1 MARNHARILTSIWN
15 DDDFLALSGAAQRA
29 YLLLLSQQNLSHAGL
44 LPLTVK
50 RWANK
55 AADTTVEDFESHLAE
70 LEAARFVVI
79 DRDTEELLVRS
90 LMRGDEAWKH
100 WKVMTAA
107 ARDAAAVASLLLR
120 GVLAAEV
127 ARMLAI
133 VELPDQ
139 SRTLLE
145 GLREA
150 FPLPI
155 VWEPDADLSPQGQGL
170 VTLGDQGC
178 PPLPPWPAPAPS
190 PVAFADE
197 DPTSALLIE
206 HVNAYTKP
214 PPISAQIKAQTEIR
228 RMVAEGVEPDRIR
241 AGLARVRARS
251 LSLSL
256 LPQLVTEA
264 KSASPSHSTTN
275 DRVAS
280 TLALAEQFAA
290 REGVTAPKGITT

>member
-15 DDDFLALSGAAQRA
+15 DDDFLALSADAQRV

-55 AADTTVEDFESHLAE
+55 APNTTVEDFERALAE
-70 LEAARFVVI
+70 LETARFVVI
-79 DRDTEELLVRS
+79 DGDTEELLVRS

-107 ARDAAAVASLLLR
+107 ARDAAAVASPLLR

-127 ARMLAI
+127 GRMLAI
-133 VELPDQ
+133 LELPAQ

-145 GLREA
+145 GLRDG

-155 VWEPDADLSPQGQGL
+155 VWEPDADASPQGQGL

-178 PPLPPWPAPAPS
+178 PPLPPWPAPTPA
-190 PVAFADE
+190 PVARADD
-197 DPTSALLIE
+197 DPTMALLIE
-206 HVNAYTKP
+206 HTNGYAEPLP
-214 PPISAQIKAQTEIR
+214 PSAQAKIKPEIMR
-228 RMVAEGVEPDRIR
+228 LVAEGVEPERIR
-241 AGLARVRARS
+241 RGLTRIRERGLAA
-251 LSLSL
+251 SL
-256 LPQLVTEA
+256 LPQLVTE
-264 KSASPSHSTTN
+264 SAPRRSTG
-275 DRVAS
+275 DERVAAA
-280 TLALAEQFAA
+280 LALAA
-290 REGVTAPKGITT
+290 RYDAEEAGA